1 MTNMSKHEYSIMIA
15 DERVAKIVAEQQ
27 KILAEFD
34 LLSGQIGKLR
44 QAGKAMR
51 DAIVFDRVEALGA
64 DLTSEWDKL
73 ENQIDTDNAS

>member
-1 MTNMSKHEYSIMIA
+1 MSKYEYSIMIA

-34 LLSGQIGKLR
+34 LLSRQIGKLR
-44 QAGKAMR
+44 QVGKAMR

>member
-1 MTNMSKHEYSIMIA
+1 MSKCEYNIMIA

-27 KILAEFD
+27 KIIAEFD

-44 QAGKAMR
+44 QLGKAMR
-51 DAIVFDRVEALGA
+51 DNIVYDRVEALGA
-64 DLTSEWDKL
+64 DLTNEWDKL

>member
-1 MTNMSKHEYSIMIA
+1 MSKYEYSIMIA

-34 LLSGQIGKLR
+34 LLSRQIVKLR
-44 QAGKAMR
+44 QVGKAMR

>member
-1 MTNMSKHEYSIMIA
+1 MSKCEYNIMIA

-27 KILAEFD
+27 KIIAEFD

-44 QAGKAMR
+44 QLGKAMR
-51 DAIVFDRVEALGA
+51 DTIVYDRVEALGA
-64 DLTSEWDKL
+64 DLTNEWDKL